1 MQQRYVLSIVCF
13 ALVSWSL
20 ENTGHAQSSHTIDPQ
35 LAAAFQAVVDA
46 QVQTQSQYGAAVAVS
61 MPDGGLWA
69 GASGFDDPNT
79 HAPLSA
85 DMRFGFAS
93 ITKTFVSAV
102 IMQLVEEGVL
112 TLDDRLNQWLPVY
125 PRINSAITIRHLLGH
140 TSGIY
145 NYTNNPDLWPALLAD
160 PAKHWTPDELVRTF
174 VKSPAFFMG
183 QGGSYSNTNYILLG
197 MIIEKA
203 TGTSV
208 SVQFRQRLLDP
219 HGLGA
224 TYLSAEEEPTGQLA
238 KVWFDYN
245 SNGRLDDFSAFYQQ
259 AFHSIR
265 WTTGGMYS
273 TPENIALWAK
283 ALYAGEV
290 LMPASRDTVLNF
302 HALAGTNAV
311 WTGYG
316 FGAQQYQVGG
326 IELWGHSGL
335 IAGSASLMVYSPEYD
350 ISVALVDNAAQSNH
364 FAILGDLLPL
374 AVEAA
379 SRTSTHRE
387 AAATLPEALV
397 LEGTYPNPFSASTTI
412 AYRLT
417 ASEVVHMTVH
427 NALGQMVKT
436 LVNTVQPAGPQR
448 VIWDGTDAVGQ
459 AVAPGV
465 YLYTVVIDEQVQTG
479 KAIVIR

>member
-1 MQQRYVLSIVCF
+1 MRQRYVLSFVCF
-13 ALVSWSL
+13 ALVGWSL
-20 ENTGHAQSSHTIDPQ
+20 WNTGYAQAPKNVDPQ

-46 QVQTQSQYGAAVAVS
+46 QVQAQSQYGAAVAVS
-61 MPDGGLWA
+61 MPDGSLWT
-69 GASGFDDPNT
+69 GASGFEDPSTN
-79 HAPLSA
+79 APLAA

-112 TLDDRLNQWLPVY
+112 TLDDRLNQWLSVY

-208 SVQFRQRLLDP
+208 STQFRQRLLDP
-219 HGLGA
+219 HGLDA
-224 TYLSAEEEPTGQLA
+224 TYLSAEEEPTGALA
-238 KVWFDYN
+238 KVWFNYTGD
-245 SNGRLDDFSAFYQQ
+245 GRLDDFSGFYQQ

-273 TPENIALWAK
+273 TPENIARWAK
-283 ALYAGEV
+283 ALYTGDV
-290 LMPASRDTVLNF
+290 LMPASRDSVLNF
-302 HALAGTNAV
+302 HMLSGMNTV

-374 AVEAA
+374 AIEAA
-379 SRTSTHRE
+379 SRTATHRE
-387 AAATLPEALV
+387 ADTTLPETLA
-397 LEGTYPNPFSASTTI
+397 LEGTYPNPFSTTTTI
-412 AYRLT
+412 AYRLAT
-417 ASEVVHMTVH
+417 SEAVHVTVH
-427 NALGQMVKT
+427 NALGQAVKT
-436 LVNTVQPAGPQR
+436 LINTVQAAGPQR
-448 VIWDGTDAVGQ
+448 VVWDGTDAAGQ

-465 YLYTVVIDEQVQTG
+465 YLYTVVADEQIQTG
-479 KAIVIR
+479 KAIVMR